1 MSGGGG
7 DAPRRGASETAV
19 GPAGPGARKAA
30 SLSEAP
36 GGGAVGFEA
45 SILARKH
52 RPVNGIRAPITR
64 RNQFAYTWAPD
75 SRHILTVVSAVTA
88 PFQTL
93 WSVPLDGGAPR
104 ALIRF
109 DDPFTT
115 FGRGAFAARGSTIY
129 VTLLRS
135 ESDVWTA
142 DLVRR

>member
-1 MSGGGG
+1 MSNVGVWQIGYVGSTARTLHIISNINQNG
-7 DAPRRGASETAV
+7 DFPNFTNILQLNTIGTSNYNALQTTFRMRTWHG
-19 GPAGPGARKAA
+19 
-30 SLSEAP
+30 LS
-36 GGGAVGFEA
+36 
-45 SILARKH
+45 S
-52 RPVNGIRAPITR
+52 
-64 RNQFAYTWAPD
+64 QFAYTWAPY
-75 SRHILTVVSAVTA
+75 SRHIFTVVSAVTA

-104 ALIRF
+104 PLIRF

>member
-1 MSGGGG
+1 
-7 DAPRRGASETAV
+7 
-19 GPAGPGARKAA
+19 
-30 SLSEAP
+30 
-36 GGGAVGFEA
+36 
-45 SILARKH
+45 
-52 RPVNGIRAPITR
+52 
-64 RNQFAYTWAPD
+64 
-75 SRHILTVVSAVTA
+75 
-88 PFQTL
+88 
-93 WSVPLDGGAPR
+93 VPLDGGAPR